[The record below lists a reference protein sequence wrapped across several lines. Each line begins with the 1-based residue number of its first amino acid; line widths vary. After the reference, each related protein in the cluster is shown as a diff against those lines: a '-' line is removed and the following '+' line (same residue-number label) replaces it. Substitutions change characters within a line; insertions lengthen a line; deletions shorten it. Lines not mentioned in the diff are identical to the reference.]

1 MTYVLAMLPQRPVF
15 RLVCLVGL
23 LIASLPGALASQ
35 PAARAKAGGE
45 ELLGEW
51 VSDSIAVFRGVP
63 FAAAPVGRLRWRPPE
78 PHRPR
83 SGPQAARE
91 FGPACVQSNR
101 LDGFSRGIAAAFG
114 KADAYR
120 PAPFRVSEN
129 CLFLNLWTGNLDAR
143 GAPRPVMVW
152 IHGGSNIAGE
162 GSSPLYDGRRL
173 AERGVVVVTLNYRL
187 GVMGFLAHPGLT
199 AESDRRASGNYG
211 LLDQLAALGWVRD
224 NVAAFGGDPSRVTI
238 FGESAGSIDLLHL
251 MASPLAAGLFHR
263 AIAQSGA
270 PMAAL
275 PRRSA
280 AEAEGVRL
288 AERLLPEG
296 GADPEALRALPAEQ
310 VHRAAEALTGER
322 RFTAGPVLDGWVL
335 PDVTGRRFD
344 QGHTVRV
351 PLLIGS
357 NAREMT
363 TLRYYLPAVEK
374 TVAGYRSYLTGL
386 LGPLAERLLAL
397 YPAESDDAVEGA
409 LIDLTTDLYFTC
421 PSRFAA
427 RAVGRHGQ
435 PAWLYHFERV
445 RPGGSALGA
454 YHAAEIS
461 YVFDTR
467 EEWLPGTEVDRRL
480 SDAMME
486 YWTRFATTGD
496 PNGPGLP
503 DWPRHD
509 PQADQ
514 HLVLGDRIAVG
525 TGLDAEACNL
535 ADFGTRALWGPP
547 PA

>member
-1 MTYVLAMLPQRPVF
+1 MRIPRPRF
-15 RLVCLVGL
+15 RALL
-23 LIASLPGALASQ
+23 LIGLVISLLPGASQ
-35 PAARAKAGGE
+35 AQEAVRAQAGGE
-45 ELLGEW
+45 ELIGGW
-51 VSDSIAVFRGVP
+51 TSDSIAVFRGVP
-63 FAAAPVGRLRWRPPE
+63 FAAPPVGKLRWRPPE

-83 SGPQAARE
+83 SGRQPARE

-114 KADAYR
+114 KAEEYR
-120 PAPFRVSEN
+120 SAPFRTSED
-129 CLFLNLWTGNLDAR
+129 CLFLNVWTGNLSAR
-143 GAPRPVMVW
+143 EAPRPVMVW

-162 GSSPLYDGRRL
+162 GSSALYDGRHL
-173 AERGVVVVTLNYRL
+173 AAKGVVVVTINYRL
-187 GVMGFLAHPGLT
+187 GVLGFLAHPELT
-199 AESDRRASGNYG
+199 AESDHRASGNYG
-211 LLDQLAALGWVRD
+211 LLDQLAALRWVRD
-224 NVAAFGGDPSRVTI
+224 NIAGFGGDPTRITV

-251 MASPLAAGLFHR
+251 MASPLAVGLFHR

-288 AERLLPEG
+288 GERLAPEA
-296 GADPEALRALPAEQ
+296 GAARLAALRALPADQ
-310 VHRAAEALTGER
+310 VREAAEALMAER
-322 RFTAGPVLDGWVL
+322 KFTAGPILDGWVL

-344 QGHTVRV
+344 QGHALAL

-374 TVAGYRSYLTGL
+374 TVAGYRSYLTGM
-386 LGPLAERLLAL
+386 LGPMAERLLTL
-397 YPAESDDAVEGA
+397 YPAATDDAVDDA
-409 LIDLTTDLYFTC
+409 VIDLTTDLYFTC

-445 RPGGSALGA
+445 RPGGETLGA

-461 YVFDTR
+461 YVFGTP
-467 EEWLPGTEVDRRL
+467 EEWLPNTEVDRRL
-480 SDAMME
+480 SDTMMA
-486 YWTRFATTGD
+486 YWTRFAATGD

-503 DWPRHD
+503 AWPRHD
-509 PQADQ
+509 PQTDQ
-514 HLVLGDRIAVG
+514 HLVLGDELTIG
-525 TGLDAEACNL
+525 SGLDAEACNL
-535 ADFGTRALWGPP
+535 VDFGTRALWGPP
-547 PA
+547 PG